1 MLLCRCILSVSEDRS
16 PRDRRVSYSAARY
29 EEPPLSVHRAYYTYE
44 GQQLLTHEVCSQP
57 GEGVDSRS
65 FHDFWSEDIEKE
77 RNVSFSSPEY
87 AGKVLLVVN
96 VASF

>member
-1 MLLCRCILSVSEDRS
+1 MLLCRCIVSVSEDRS
-16 PRDRRVSYSAARY
+16 PRDRRVSYSADLY

-65 FHDFWSEDIEKE
+65 FHDFWSEDIEKK

-87 AGKVLLVVN
+87 TGKVLLVVN